1 MISILLADDHAIVRM
16 GFKMILE
23 QQPDFTVVG
32 EAATIQEAMDQTSA
46 LSPDV
51 LVTDV
56 SMDAEKSGLLLAER
70 IHQAGMDTQVV
81 VLTMHEEREYLY
93 QALESGAVGYV
104 LKSSSDDELVKAIR
118 HAARGEFFV
127 CDSLM
132 GALVN
137 RAIGETRETGLTPRE
152 TEIVTLAV
160 KGHSNQDI
168 AQALS
173 ISPKTV
179 EGQKTHIM
187 QKLGLAS
194 KPELF
199 DYAVEHGLLRV

>member
-1 MISILLADDHAIVRM
+1 MISILLADDHAIVRK

-23 QQPDFTVVG
+23 QQRDFAVVG
-32 EAATIQEAMDQTSA
+32 EAATVQEAMDKSSA
-46 LSPDV
+46 LVPDV

-56 SMDAEKSGLLLAER
+56 SMDAEKSGLLLVER
-70 IHQAGMDTQVV
+70 IHHAGLSTQVV

-93 QALESGAVGYV
+93 QALELGALGYV

-118 HAARGEFFV
+118 HAAAGEFFV
-127 CDSLM
+127 CENM
-132 GALVN
+132 TGALVN
-137 RAIGETRETGLTPRE
+137 RAIGGTQETGLTPRE
-152 TEIVTLAV
+152 TEIVTLSV

-168 AQALS
+168 ADALS

-179 EGQKTHIM
+179 EGQKTRIM

-199 DYAVEHGLLRV
+199 DYAATHGLLHL